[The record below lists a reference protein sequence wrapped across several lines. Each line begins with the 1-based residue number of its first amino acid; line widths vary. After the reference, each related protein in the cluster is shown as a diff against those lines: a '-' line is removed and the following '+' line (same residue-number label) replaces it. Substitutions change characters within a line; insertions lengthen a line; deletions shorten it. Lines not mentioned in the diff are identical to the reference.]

1 VDISLI
7 SEVNRRSGQNV
18 ELCYHCHKC
27 TSGCPVVQSMTF
39 GPDRIL
45 RMVALDQRTPLLESP
60 DIWLC
65 AGCYTCATRCPN
77 DIDISSV
84 MDALRQLAIADRT
97 PIGERDA
104 LLFHRLFMGVVQ
116 RLGRSHEAATLGLFK
131 VLSHTPIYQDMVAGL
146 NLFVRGKVPVLFKW
160 NGKTAAEVRQIFQK
174 CEAEEK

>member
-18 ELCYHCHKC
+18 DLCYHCHKC
-27 TSGCPVVQSMTF
+27 TAGCPVVQSMTY

-45 RMVALDQRTPLLESP
+45 RMVALEQRKSLLESH

-84 MDALRQLAIADRT
+84 MDALRQLALAERT

-116 RLGRSHEAATLGLFK
+116 RLGRSHEAFTLGLFK
-131 VLSHTPIYQDMVAGL
+131 VLSHTPIYQDMGAGV
-146 NLFVRGKVPVLFKW
+146 NLFVRGKVPVIPKY
-160 NGKTAAEVRQIFQK
+160 NGKIASEVRQIFQK
-174 CEAEEK
+174 SEAEEQ